1 MKNTSKNVQKNREI
15 SKEVEEILEL
25 NEIFYSIS
33 KLFLE
38 YRWENFILF

>member
-33 KLFLE
+33 KPTGQWSLT
-38 YRWENFILF
+38 ITS